1 MDEHIYFSY
10 FGSWDCF
17 IGITYESSEILL
29 PTHYNYEEDNVYS
42 YIYIYIYNA
51 LFQYILNAKKNIGIG
66 KNGRYVIINNIKNDP
81 FAKIER
87 NNLHGKYLNDTINEE
102 IYASKIS
109 KLVIKNDVTFGNFEY
124 ENPILAALNHSTT
137 IIADECSMK
146 GEVLLYYI
154 IY

>member
-1 MDEHIYFSY
+1 MNIYILVISVVGTALSGLHMSQVKYYYRHIIIMKKIMY
-10 FGSWDCF
+10 
-17 IGITYESSEILL
+17 IL
-29 PTHYNYEEDNVYS
+29 
-42 YIYIYIYNA
+42 IYIYIYNA

-109 KLVIKNDVTFGNFEY
+109 KLVIKNDITFGNFEY